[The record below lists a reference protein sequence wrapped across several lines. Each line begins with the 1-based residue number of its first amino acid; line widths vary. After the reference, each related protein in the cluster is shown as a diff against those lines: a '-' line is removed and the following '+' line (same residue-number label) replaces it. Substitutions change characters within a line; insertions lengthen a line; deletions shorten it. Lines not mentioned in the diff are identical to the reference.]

1 MVDFLLAALPW
12 VLMGVAVI
20 LFARHHAKSKRRTG
34 NDAETEQPGDEKK
47 SGENRMAEGMSL
59 GMCFG
64 VAISSSGVC
73 DLAIGISMGMLL
85 GMLVGMNIKK

>member
-12 VLMGVAVI
+12 VLMGVAVA
-20 LFARHHAKSKRRTG
+20 LFAGHHAKSKRQPG
-34 NDAETEQPGDEKK
+34 NDEQEGAGGDKK
-47 SGENRMAEGMSL
+47 GADNRMAEGMSL

-64 VAISSSGVC
+64 VAISSSGIC
-73 DLAIGISMGMLL
+73 DLAIGISLGMLL